1 MTRLRTAPH
10 VPVLS
15 AVLAVAGL
23 AVSAAAMMAEPVQP
37 APTQPPAQGP
47 AAKPVPANGPISPRA
62 TKTMILLVKFK
73 GMAQIRRPE
82 NIDPDPK
89 KGWEPARAGI
99 GLPEGTQIRTGPNS
113 EVVLQIGAT
122 QTITVDKL
130 TSTTVRLAVNDAGT
144 ERTRLDLEQGRLGI
158 DVDSTRIAN
167 DVQVQTPQTT
177 LAVTGTTLFI
187 EHTSAFGTTAWGAK
201 TNTGSFVVL
210 YANGAV
216 ATVTGDQ
223 GTSEQTPDPAQAE
236 QESAQVDT
244 ADPKAREHD
253 EQQVAQRAAGSG
265 DALGLGLGISPSAT
279 DLVARPSSDN
289 PPAAIA
295 TYLAFDQ
302 GTGTVYETDLSGDRR
317 KTIVEGLLPA
327 PGAPFSGMSV
337 IERPDGGR
345 TLYLLRSDVIET
357 GATVTA
363 RNRLFS
369 LNLQNPI
376 TGFDFGLEL
385 GGGGKAL
392 LMGLGSLDSRLF
404 AHGFDLGRTGP
415 VDSVYE
421 VFPTDGSIR
430 TAMAIPGVAIG
441 GAGGSNERG
450 SIFLAGRLDLADGSD
465 QHVFLEVDPRTNY
478 FIGASG
484 GSEMDLM
491 PTAGTVVSAGLDPSS
506 IDNISGLAVVD
517 GILVM
522 SATAMVG
529 GKETSVVLQYDPA
542 AAGTPS
548 SPRLRRVEAVSDA
561 SFIRDLASERGL
573 TGRPSRK
580 LDDSPGR
587 IDLAIN
593 RTFAEMAYGEE
604 ALSNSILERLVGNEI
619 INTARDPAGC
629 AASGALDVLPSILQR
644 HVNQTSGIGRSVAE
658 FRESL
663 PFLHPCRA
671 D

>member
-1 MTRLRTAPH
+1 MTRHRTAPH
-10 VPVLS
+10 VAVLS

-23 AVSAAAMMAEPVQP
+23 AASAAAMMAEPIQP
-37 APTQPPAQGP
+37 ASPPAQGP
-47 AAKPVPANGPISPRA
+47 SARPVPANNGPISPRA
-62 TKTMILLVKFK
+62 TKTMILLVDFS
-73 GMAQIRRPE
+73 GPVQIRRPE
-82 NIDPDPK
+82 NIGPDPK

-99 GLPEGTQIRTGPNS
+99 RLAEGTQIRTGLS
-113 EVVLQIGAT
+113 GKAVLQIGAT
-122 QTITVDKL
+122 QTITLDKF
-130 TSTTVRLAVNDAGT
+130 TNTTIRMAVNDAGT

-223 GTSEQTPDPAQAE
+223 ATSEQTPDPAQAE

-244 ADPKAREHD
+244 ADPKARERD

-265 DALGLGLGISPSAT
+265 EALGLGLGISPSAV
-279 DLVARPSSDN
+279 DLVARPITDT

-302 GTGTVYETDLSGDRR
+302 GTGTISERDLSGDRR
-317 KTIVEGLLPA
+317 KTIVEGVTLA

-337 IERPDGGR
+337 MERPDGGR
-345 TLYLLRSDVIET
+345 TLYLLRSDVVET
-357 GATVTA
+357 AATVTA

-369 LNLQNPI
+369 LDLQNPI

-385 GGGGKAL
+385 GGGGKTL

-421 VFPTDGSIR
+421 VSPTDGSIR
-430 TAMAIPGVAIG
+430 TVMTLPGVALD

-450 SIFLAGRLDLADGSD
+450 SLFLAGRLDLADGSD

-484 GSEMDLM
+484 GTEMELV
-491 PTAGTVVSAGLDPSS
+491 PSAGTMVSAGLDPSS
-506 IDNISGLAVVD
+506 IRQGA
-517 GILVM
+517 
-522 SATAMVG
+522 
-529 GKETSVVLQYDPA
+529 
-542 AAGTPS
+542 
-548 SPRLRRVEAVSDA
+548 
-561 SFIRDLASERGL
+561 
-573 TGRPSRK
+573 
-580 LDDSPGR
+580 DS
-587 IDLAIN
+587 
-593 RTFAEMAYGEE
+593 
-604 ALSNSILERLVGNEI
+604 
-619 INTARDPAGC
+619 
-629 AASGALDVLPSILQR
+629 
-644 HVNQTSGIGRSVAE
+644 
-658 FRESL
+658 
-663 PFLHPCRA
+663 
-671 D
+671 